1 MKVVEFGRKDAPVAV
16 LLHGGGLSWWNYRE
30 AARFL
35 QDKVR
40 VVLPVLD
47 GHAGSGRRFTTIEDN
62 AREVIEWIDAEAG
75 GCVAVLGG
83 LSLGAQV
90 AVEMLTQRPGICRGA
105 LIESASV
112 VPMRVTGAMLGP
124 GVRMSYPMV
133 SKAWFT
139 RLQFG
144 ALHMPE
150 ALYEDYRCDSRAI
163 GLEDMLAFLRANA
176 GYAVKDGIG
185 KTRAKVE
192 ICVGGRESGGMRR
205 SARRLHEAIPG
216 SDLCL
221 LPGLRH
227 GELSMGKPEEYARRV
242 LGLLGAEKN

>member
-1 MKVVEFGRKDAPVAV
+1 MKIVEFGQKGAPVAV

-90 AVEMLTQRPGICRGA
+90 AVEMLTP
-105 LIESASV
+105 
-112 VPMRVTGAMLGP
+112 PP
-124 GVRMSYPMV
+124 
-133 SKAWFT
+133 
-139 RLQFG
+139 
-144 ALHMPE
+144 
-150 ALYEDYRCDSRAI
+150 
-163 GLEDMLAFLRANA
+163 
-176 GYAVKDGIG
+176 
-185 KTRAKVE
+185 
-192 ICVGGRESGGMRR
+192 
-205 SARRLHEAIPG
+205 
-216 SDLCL
+216 
-221 LPGLRH
+221 
-227 GELSMGKPEEYARRV
+227 
-242 LGLLGAEKN
+242 

>member
-1 MKVVEFGRKDAPVAV
+1 MRIVEFGQKGAPVAV

-30 AARFL
+30 AARLL

-47 GHAGSGRRFTTIEDN
+47 GHAGSERHFTSIEDN
-62 AREVIEWIDAEAG
+62 AREVIGWIDAEAG
-75 GCVAVLGG
+75 GCAAVLGG

-90 AVEMLTQRPGICRGA
+90 AVEMLWQRPDICRGA

-112 VPMRVTGAMLGP
+112 LPMRLTGAMLGP
-124 GVRMSYPMV
+124 SVRMSYPLV
-133 SKAWFT
+133 SKEWFT

-150 ALYEDYRCDSRAI
+150 AYYEDYRRDSREIA
-163 GLEDMLAFLRANA
+163 LEDMLAFLKANA
-176 GYAVKDGIG
+176 AYALKDGLG
-185 KTRAKVE
+185 KTRAKIE
-192 ICVGGRESGGMRR
+192 ICVGGREPGGMRR
-205 SARRLHEAIPG
+205 SAQKLHEAMPG
-216 SDLCL
+216 SALRV

-227 GELSMGKPEEYARRV
+227 GELSLGQPEEYARRV
-242 LGLLGAEKN
+242 LGLL